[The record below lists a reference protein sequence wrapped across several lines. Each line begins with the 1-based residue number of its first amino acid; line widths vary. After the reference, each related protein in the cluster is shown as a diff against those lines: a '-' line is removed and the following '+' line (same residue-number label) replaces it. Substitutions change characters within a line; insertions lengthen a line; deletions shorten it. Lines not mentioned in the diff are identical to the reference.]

1 MRAAAQVIASE
12 TWPPPTLRPAGPFA
26 APLAEIT
33 WVMLTV
39 GIVVLVIV
47 LVILA
52 LALTN
57 AKARRIIKQP
67 RTIVIGGIIFPVV
80 VLTASLAYG
89 LWTSARIVEPPPPTE
104 MRIRVIGEMWWWRV
118 IYFDGERPLFETANE
133 IRIPVGQPV
142 TLELESADVIHSFWV
157 PELAPKLDMIPGRRN
172 VLRAQADRAGI
183 YRGQCTEFCGAA
195 HALMAFE
202 VIAVTPA
209 EFEAWRTAQTAPAGS
224 DGAHAEAQTLF
235 REVGCAACHVIRGSE
250 ANGRVGPDLTHLASR
265 RTLGA
270 GILPNDRPTLHRWV
284 RNAND
289 LKPGVRM
296 PSYEQLSADDLEAL
310 TLYLGSLR

>member
-1 MRAAAQVIASE
+1 MRASAHLTTAD

-33 WVMLTV
+33 WVMLAM
-39 GIVVLVIV
+39 GVIV
-47 LVILA
+47 LAIVLVVLA

-57 AKARRIIKQP
+57 RKARRILKEP
-67 RTIVIGGIIFPVV
+67 RVIVIGGFLFPVV

-89 LWTSARIVEPPPPTE
+89 LWTSARLVEPPSPSD
-104 MRIRVIGEMWWWRV
+104 MRVRVIGEMWWWRV
-118 IYFDGERPLFETANE
+118 VYFDGERPLFETANE
-133 IRIPVGQPV
+133 IRIPVGRPV
-142 TLELESADVIHSFWV
+142 TLELQSADVIHSFWV

-172 VLRAQADRAGI
+172 LLRAQADRPGL

-202 VIAVTPA
+202 VIAMAPDA
-209 EFEAWRTAQTAPAGS
+209 YDAWARDQAAPADAS
-224 DGAHAEAQTLF
+224 DAGARGERLF
-235 REVGCAACHVIRGSE
+235 REVGCAACHAVRGTD
-250 ANGRVGPDLTHLASR
+250 ANGSVGPDLTHLASR

-270 GILPNDRPTLHRWV
+270 GILANDRPTRRRWV
-284 RNAND
+284 RNANE

-296 PSYEQLSADDLEAL
+296 PSYVQLADDDLDAL
-310 TLYLGSLR
+310 ALYLESLR

>member
-1 MRAAAQVIASE
+1 
-12 TWPPPTLRPAGPFA
+12 
-26 APLAEIT
+26 
-33 WVMLTV
+33 
-39 GIVVLVIV
+39 
-47 LVILA
+47 
-52 LALTN
+52 
-57 AKARRIIKQP
+57 
-67 RTIVIGGIIFPVV
+67 
-80 VLTASLAYG
+80 
-89 LWTSARIVEPPPPTE
+89 
-104 MRIRVIGEMWWWRV
+104 
-118 IYFDGERPLFETANE
+118 
-133 IRIPVGQPV
+133 V

-310 TLYLGSLR
+310 TLYLESLR